1 MGLNL
6 LNDVNNG
13 LQSLVPGGPKKGRP
27 ARPGGGLGGLLTNS
41 LGGTRPQAAAGDPTS
56 PVQYYNNVAGNS

>member
-27 ARPGGGLGGLLTNS
+27 ARPGGGLGGPLTNS

-56 PVQYYNNVAGNS
+56 PVQYYNNVAGNF